1 MASSHTSTIRPAAVA
16 GSFYPRDPRA
26 LRAQI
31 GTLLGA
37 VDPARSSARARA
49 PRMLIVPHAG
59 YQYSGGVAARAYAL
73 LAPHRDRIRRVVLVG
88 PAHRVAFRGIA
99 VPSVD
104 AFWTPLGAVALDS
117 AAIARLKALAQVVV
131 DDAPHAWEHALEVQ
145 LPFLQSVLS
154 DFAIVPLIAGNV
166 SPRDVAQALEVLW
179 GGQETLVVI
188 SSDLSHYHE
197 HAVASRIDASTVQ
210 SVLRLEVGIDHDQ
223 ACGATAIDAAVLCA
237 RRHGLRPHL
246 LDLRNSGDTAGPRD
260 RVVGYCAIAFDE
272 PEGTDDG
279 SQ

>member
-1 MASSHTSTIRPAAVA
+1 MAISRTSTIRPAAVA
-16 GSFYPRDPRA
+16 GSFYPRDPRE
-26 LRAQI
+26 LRAQL
-31 GTLLGA
+31 GSLLAG
-37 VDPARSSARARA
+37 VDPARSDAPARA
-49 PRMLIVPHAG
+49 PRMLIAPHAG
-59 YQYSGGVAARAYAL
+59 YQYSGGVAAQAYAL

-104 AFWTPLGAVALDS
+104 AFWSPLGAVPLDV
-117 AAIARLKALAQVVV
+117 AAIARLKGLAQVVF

-145 LPFLQSVLS
+145 LPFLQSVLA
-154 DFAIVPLIAGNV
+154 DFAIVPLIAGKV

-179 GGQETLVVI
+179 GGPETLIVV

-237 RRHGLRPHL
+237 RRHGLRPRL

-272 PEGTDDG
+272 AEGTDDAT
-279 SQ
+279 Q

>member
-16 GSFYPRDPRA
+16 GSFYPHDPRA
-26 LRAQI
+26 LRAQV
-31 GTLLGA
+31 GSLLA
-37 VDPARSSARARA
+37 DVDPAHCGERARA
-49 PRMLIVPHAG
+49 PKMLIAPHAG
-59 YQYSGGVAARAYAL
+59 YQYSGGVAAQAYAL
-73 LAPHRDRIRRVVLVG
+73 LAPHRDRIRRVVLIG

-104 AFWTPLGAVALDS
+104 AFWSPLGAVPLDFT
-117 AAIARLKALAQVVV
+117 AIAQLKALPQVVV
-131 DDAPHAWEHALEVQ
+131 DDAPHAWEHALEVH
-145 LPFLQSVLS
+145 LPFLQSMLAE
-154 DFAIVPLIAGNV
+154 FAIVPLIAGNV
-166 SPRDVAQALEVLW
+166 SSRDVAQVLEALW
-179 GGQETLVVI
+179 GGQETLIVI

-197 HAVASRIDASTVQ
+197 HALASRIDASTVQ

-237 RRHGLRPHL
+237 RRHGLSPRL

-272 PEGTDDG
+272 PEGDDDKP
-279 SQ
+279 Q